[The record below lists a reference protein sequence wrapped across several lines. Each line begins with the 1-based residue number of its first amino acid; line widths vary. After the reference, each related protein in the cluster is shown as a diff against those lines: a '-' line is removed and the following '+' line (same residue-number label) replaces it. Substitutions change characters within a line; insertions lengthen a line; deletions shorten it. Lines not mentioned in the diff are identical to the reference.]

1 MRHDLRVTVRAA
13 MILLP
18 VVVVAAAGLWA
29 MPSSLTVRVTLIT
42 AVLLWSGYGLLGLQ
56 AYVLAPL
63 RTAAGLLQGLRE
75 GNYSVR
81 ARGGEGRDGLG
92 QLLGEVNALADWLQ
106 RQRLTEVE
114 ANALLITVMAELDAA
129 VLAFD
134 GRQALQL
141 ANPAAARLFGRP
153 VASLLG
159 QSAEALGCAALLE
172 PLPARLVSLDFPS
185 VSGRWEVRHSSFRQ
199 DGLSHDLVVLNEV
212 SRALREEE
220 RQAWRRLI
228 RVLSHELNNSLTPI
242 TSIANS
248 LAQFVDRGPLDDSV
262 RADVRKGLGVIEM
275 RADSLNRFLRGYATL
290 AKLPPPTMG
299 AVDVEAVVRR
309 VMALEA
315 YPRLEIAGGPPCLIR
330 ADGDQIEQ
338 LLINLVR
345 NGVDAARPID
355 GRVVV
360 AWDLDEESEVVEIR
374 VLDEG
379 VGVQVGADVFVPF
392 FTTKLG
398 GTGIGLALCRQIAD
412 AHSGQV
418 ALENRTDR
426 AGCLARVRLP
436 TAAARP
442 PPRN

>member
-1 MRHDLRVTVRAA
+1 

-29 MPSSLTVRVTLIT
+29 VPSSLTVRVALIV
-42 AVLLWSGYGLLGLQ
+42 ALLLWSGYGLLGLQ
-56 AYVLAPL
+56 ALVVAPL

-92 QLLGEVNALADWLQ
+92 QLLAEVNALADWLQ

-114 ANALLITVMAELDAA
+114 ASALLITVMAELDAA

-134 GRQALQL
+134 GHQALQL

-159 QSAEALGCAALLE
+159 QSAQALGCAALLE

-248 LAQFVDRGPLDDSV
+248 LAQFVDRGPLDDGV

-275 RADSLNRFLRGYATL
+275 RADGLNRFLRGYATL
-290 AKLPPPTMG
+290 AKLPSPTMG
-299 AVDVEAVVRR
+299 DVDIEAVVRR
-309 VMALEA
+309 VVALET
-315 YPRLEIAGGPPCLIR
+315 YPHLEVAGGPPCVLR

-345 NGVDAARPID
+345 NGVDAARD
-355 GRVVV
+355 TTGRVAV
-360 AWDLDEESEVVEIR
+360 AWEVADQADTVEIR

-379 VGVQVGADVFVPF
+379 PGVQAGADVFVPF
-392 FTTKLG
+392 FTTKPG
-398 GTGIGLALCRQIAD
+398 GTGIGLALCRQIVD
-412 AHSGQV
+412 AHSGHV
-418 ALENRTDR
+418 ALENRRDR
-426 AGCLARVRLP
+426 LGCIARVRLP
-436 TAAARP
+436 MMAHRRMPDA
-442 PPRN
+442 

>member
-13 MILLP
+13 GIVLPPLLVAIWGTWLLP
-18 VVVVAAAGLWA
+18 VSPL
-29 MPSSLTVRVTLIT
+29 VRLALVS
-42 AVLLWSGYGLLGLQ
+42 ALLAWTCYGLVRLQ
-56 AYVLAPL
+56 ELVLAPL
-63 RTAAGLLQGLRE
+63 RTTAGLLQGLRE

-81 ARGGEGRDGLG
+81 ARTGNHADGLG

-114 ANALLITVMAELDAA
+114 AGALLITVMAELDAA

-134 GRQALQL
+134 AQQALQL

-153 VASLLG
+153 VATLLG

-172 PLPARLVSLDFPS
+172 PLPARLVSLDFPNA
-185 VSGRWEVRHSSFRQ
+185 SGRWEVRHSSFRQ
-199 DGLSHDLVVLNEV
+199 DGLSHHLVVLNDV

-248 LAQFVDRGPLDDSV
+248 LAQFVDRGPLDEGV

-275 RADSLNRFLRGYATL
+275 RADGLNRFLRGYATL

-299 AVDVEAVVRR
+299 DVDVEGIVRR
-309 VMALEA
+309 VVALES
-315 YPRLEIAGGPPCLIR
+315 YPHLAVAGGPPCVLR

-345 NGVDAARPID
+345 NGVDAARGTS
-355 GRVVV
+355 GRVSV
-360 AWDLDEESEVVEIR
+360 AWDVADARDSVEIR

-379 VGVQVGADVFVPF
+379 AGVQAGADVFVPF
-392 FTTKLG
+392 FTTKPG
-398 GTGIGLALCRQIAD
+398 GTGIGLALCRQIVD
-412 AHSGQV
+412 AHGGHV
-418 ALENRTDR
+418 ALENRRDR
-426 AGCLARVRLP
+426 RGCVARVRLP
-436 TAAARP
+436 TKA
-442 PPRN
+442 PREMPDA